1 MNQGKMTSYV
11 KSGYLEI
18 ILEPMLSG
26 KTSRLVEIY
35 KQCNFC
41 NISVAV
47 INHCIDN
54 RYDDELLSTHDKIKI
69 PCIKTEKLFDV
80 WTDCINMEEEVADVP
95 RTKEKIK
102 VASSE
107 VILINKGQFFPDLE
121 DFVKRLLS
129 HSKQVYICSNFKG
142 KKFGQMLD
150 LIPLCDKIHKLT
162 SLCSSYDKSRYL
174 EIILGPMFS
183 GKTSR
188 LVEIYKQC
196 NFCNISV
203 AVINHC
209 IDNRYDD
216 ELLSTHDKIKIPC
229 IKTEK
234 LFDVWTDCI
243 NMEVILINEGQF
255 FSDLEDFVRRL
266 LSHNKQ
272 VYICGLDG
280 DFERKKFGQIL
291 DLVPLCDKIHKLTS
305 LCSVCKNGNKG
316 IFSMRLTSEKE
327 QTVVGSDNYIT
338 VCRSCYDK
346 R

>member
-1 MNQGKMTSYV
+1 MNIKILKYSMNQGKMTSYV
-11 KSGYLEI
+11 KSG
-18 ILEPMLSG
+18 
-26 KTSRLVEIY
+26 
-35 KQCNFC
+35 
-41 NISVAV
+41 
-47 INHCIDN
+47 
-54 RYDDELLSTHDKIKI
+54 
-69 PCIKTEKLFDV
+69 
-80 WTDCINMEEEVADVP
+80 
-95 RTKEKIK
+95 
-102 VASSE
+102 
-107 VILINKGQFFPDLE
+107 
-121 DFVKRLLS
+121 
-129 HSKQVYICSNFKG
+129 
-142 KKFGQMLD
+142 
-150 LIPLCDKIHKLT
+150 
-162 SLCSSYDKSRYL
+162 YL

-243 NMEVILINEGQF
+243 NMEEEVVDVPRTKEKIKVASSEVILINEGQF
-255 FSDLEDFVRRL
+255 FPDLEDFVKRL